1 MPPFLFSVKRG
12 NQVSEKVAAAAEATT
27 TAMASKAT
35 MYTGGGASLLGFI
48 GSVDWLAVSG
58 FLIAIAG
65 FVLNA
70 YYQFKR
76 NKREETESY
85 LRMQREQDI
94 HELEMK
100 KRMGECDVK

>member
-1 MPPFLFSVKRG
+1 M
-12 NQVSEKVAAAAEATT
+12 SENAAVEATAS
-27 TAMASKAT
+27 AMASKAT

-65 FVLNA
+65 FMLNA

-85 LRMQREQDI
+85 LRMQREQDR
-94 HELEMK
+94 HEIEMTK
-100 KRMGECDVK
+100 LKGGCNVK